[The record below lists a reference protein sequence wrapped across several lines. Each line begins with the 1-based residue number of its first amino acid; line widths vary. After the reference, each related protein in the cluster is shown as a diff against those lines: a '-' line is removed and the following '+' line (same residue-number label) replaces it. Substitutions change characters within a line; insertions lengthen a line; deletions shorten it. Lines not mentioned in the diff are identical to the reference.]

1 MNAQKKSLE
10 KKNILTGITKNVLVL
25 SLVSFLTDVSTEIV
39 YPLLPIFLTSVL
51 GASIAFVGL
60 VEGIAETT
68 SSFWKLFS
76 GWLSDRL
83 NKRKSIVV
91 IGYTLSG
98 ITRPLIAMATVAW
111 QILVVRF
118 VDRVGKGVR
127 TSPRDALI
135 ADCTEPDCQGKA
147 FGFNRSMDH
156 LGAVV
161 GPLLAF
167 LLLLLFKNNYRAV
180 FWVATIPAALC
191 VLILSVFVS
200 EKKRET
206 EGVAAPPSP

>member
-135 ADCTEPDCQGKA
+135 ADCTEPDCRGKA